1 MTNHYCKEYDDN
13 CEGCQPAI
21 VDPRTGQKL
30 PESDPVMMVIRAFWK
45 TVPMDQKR
53 ACHRVWCHNSRAAA
67 DLDAIQKVSQGMEI
81 AMASLGN

>member
-45 TVPMDQKR
+45 TVPMDLKR
-53 ACHRVWCHNSRAAA
+53 ACHRVWCHNSRADA
-67 DLDAIQKVSQGMEI
+67 DLKAIAQVSKGMET
-81 AMASLGN
+81 AMTSLGN